1 MNARMIAGLLS
12 LAVSLPAFS
21 KTLTIG
27 IDESVSNPLVL
38 SEVHAKGAAQYV
50 RSQITALQPGD
61 WVRVRSLGDRSSAH
75 FASETIR
82 ITRSNRAD
90 KVADM
95 VARYVASLP
104 TIPLAGQNE
113 TNILAFLEFGQFDCA
128 NAGRILLLTDGIESS
143 ATVDERSLFA
153 GKALPPPE
161 ANALTG
167 CEITMF
173 GFGQSRDGSIPP
185 QVIKTLRT
193 AWVTWMKAAGATF
206 TAVIDP

>member
-1 MNARMIAGLLS
+1 MKAKVIIAIMF
-12 LAVSLPAFS
+12 LANSFPAFS

-50 RSQITALQPGD
+50 RSQIAALQPGD

-75 FASETIR
+75 FASEAIR

-90 KVADM
+90 KVADT

-104 TIPLAGQNE
+104 NLPLEGQNE

-128 NAGRILLLTDGIESS
+128 NAGRVLLLTDGVESS
-143 ATVDERSLFA
+143 STIDDRSLFA
-153 GKALPPPE
+153 GKALPAPE
-161 ANALTG
+161 ANTLAG

-185 QVIKTLRT
+185 QAIKTLRASWT
-193 AWVTWMKAAGATF
+193 VWMKAAGANF